1 MTKVLIDASNA
12 EHVIDNIRE
21 ADPVMAYHDNNNDN
35 SDNYDE
41 GADEVDETIITRTT
55 TATTTATVT
64 TTDNVTSELNDDDE
78 SDRKLLKVSWTG
90 QDKINQLYYHHG
102 LYF

>member
-1 MTKVLIDASNA
+1 MTKVLINA
-12 EHVIDNIRE
+12 TNADHVMDSIRE
-21 ADPVMAYHDNNNDN
+21 ADPVMASIHNNNNNDN
-35 SDNYDE
+35 SDNDD
-41 GADEVDETIITRTT
+41 DEVDDAITTTT
-55 TATTTATVT
+55 TATTTATET
-64 TTDNVTSELNDDDE
+64 TTDNTSELNDDDDE